1 MNEEPAMT
9 TIGKLENTP
18 LGTVW
23 VAATT
28 EGVVAI
34 SLWDDPERFVADITR
49 LTRQA
54 PDLSDQPGPIVSAA
68 VAELDAYLRGELREF
83 SVPIDWSV
91 LKPFQLAA
99 LKLIATVPYGQ
110 TTSYGAI
117 AERLG
122 KPGAVRAVGQANA
135 TNPIPI
141 IIPCHRILGAD
152 GKLHGYGARGGIE
165 TKAWLLRLE
174 GSWLI

>member
-1 MNEEPAMT
+1 MI

-18 LGTVW
+18 LGTIW
-23 VAATT
+23 VAASAAGLV
-28 EGVVAI
+28 GVY
-34 SLWDDPERFVADITR
+34 LWDDPERFLADTAR
-49 LTRQA
+49 LTGQTPELA
-54 PDLSDQPGPIVSAA
+54 AEPGPHVTAA
-68 VAELDAYLRGELREF
+68 LAELDAYLRGELRDF
-83 SVPIDWSV
+83 TTPIDWSI
-91 LKPFQLAA
+91 LKPFQHEA
-99 LKLIATVPYGQ
+99 LRLVYSVGYGQ

-117 AERLG
+117 AERMG
-122 KPGAVRAVGQANA
+122 RPGAVRAVGQANA
-135 TNPIPI
+135 NNPIPI

>member
-1 MNEEPAMT
+1 MT

-18 LGTVW
+18 VGMIW
-23 VAATT
+23 VAASAD
-28 EGVVAI
+28 GLVAI
-34 SLWDDPERFVADITR
+34 SLWDDETRFMAEVAR
-49 LTRQA
+49 LTGEA
-54 PDLSDQPGPIVSAA
+54 PDPAA
-68 VAELDAYLRGELREF
+68 VPGSIVTAALTELDAYLRGELRGF
-83 SVPIDWSV
+83 TTPIDWSIM
-91 LKPFQLAA
+91 KPFQRQA
-99 LKLIATVPYGQ
+99 LEYVNAVPYGR

-117 AERLG
+117 AGQMGR
-122 KPGAVRAVGQANA
+122 PGAVRAVGQANA

>member
-1 MNEEPAMT
+1 MV

-18 LGTVW
+18 VGTIW
-23 VAATT
+23 IAATDKGLAAT
-28 EGVVAI
+28 
-34 SLWDDPERFVADITR
+34 SLWGDKNRFLAEVTR
-49 LTRQA
+49 LTGEV
-54 PDLSDQPGPIVSAA
+54 PETGSNPGPFVTAA
-68 VAELDAYLRGELREF
+68 KNELDAYFRGELRDF
-83 SVPIDWSV
+83 TVPIDWSGM
-91 LKPFQLAA
+91 KPFQLAA
-99 LKLIATVPYGQ
+99 LKLVCSVPYGR

-122 KPGAVRAVGQANA
+122 EPGAARAVGRANA

-152 GKLHGYGARGGIE
+152 GKLHGYGARGGVE
-165 TKAWLLRLE
+165 TKARLLRLE